1 MKVFRMNDC
10 DWMAGKDLKSCKA
23 EYLRLYTSELEEDA
37 FDNPREMTQ
46 AQMER
51 YWFHGEPDEPNAGVR
66 SFQEELDRLV
76 TSGAEFPRFFAS
88 TEY

>member
-10 DWMAGKDLKSCKA
+10 DWMAGNTLKECKA
-23 EYLRLYTSELEEDA
+23 EYLRFYTSELEDEA

-46 AQMER
+46 AQMEKYR
-51 YWFHGEPDEPNAGVR
+51 FNGEPDER
-66 SFQEELDRLV
+66 SFREELSRLV
-76 TSGAEFPRFFAS
+76 ESGAEFPRFFAS

>member
-1 MKVFRMNDC
+1 MKVYRMNDC
-10 DWMAGKDLKSCKA
+10 DWMAGKTLKECKT

-46 AQMER
+46 AQMEKYR
-51 YWFHGEPDEPNAGVR
+51 FHGEPDEPSAGER
-66 SFQEELDRLV
+66 SFREELSRLV
-76 TSGAEFPRFFAS
+76 ESGAEFPRFFAS